1 MHIYIYTSTW
11 YIHIY
16 IYMRIFILYIYL
28 HVYVVIY
35 TQTYIFHDFVPV
47 TLIRRSEVFH
57 EAESEMVLVSG
68 LKGSAIHLSVTN
80 PPVIIR
86 GLLETPVFILYI
98 IYDILDV
105 CISCNWN
112 ILCIYIYYNDVC
124 FWMMFALK
132 PPFNM
137 RRPWV
142 VKPQGVFPWL
152 NSDPWKHG
160 F

>member
-1 MHIYIYTSTW
+1 MH
-11 YIHIY
+11 
-16 IYMRIFILYIYL
+16 IFILYIYL

-35 TQTYIFHDFVPV
+35 TQTYSFHDFVPV

-98 IYDILDV
+98 IYNILYV
-105 CISCNWN
+105 CIIS
-112 ILCIYIYYNDVC
+112 YN
-124 FWMMFALK
+124 
-132 PPFNM
+132 
-137 RRPWV
+137 
-142 VKPQGVFPWL
+142 
-152 NSDPWKHG
+152 
-160 F
+160 